1 MAIIN
6 KRHSPNASL
15 TVYVAVD
22 QGVSAAQLR
31 ALHAA
36 VSAFAR
42 ARPLEW
48 RPKVSMSIGA
58 TDAAAQPPNR
68 VNVAFSLTHHASW
81 QEPSKI
87 SAAHAELAVAVLE
100 VRGDY
105 LGVSYTMFDIATLH
119 FIAAACRLGW
129 ASVCGATCTRGG
141 VRASYAA
148 PGLLGSWIRS

>member
-1 MAIIN
+1 MPLAMRTRSHPRAVNVLTTWFVDSDGKRLVARNSDLSSMAIIN

-31 ALHAA
+31 SLHAA

-42 ARPLEW
+42 TRPLEW
-48 RPKVSMSIGA
+48 RPNVSMWIGA

-100 VRGDY
+100 VRSEVG
-105 LGVSYTMFDIATLH
+105 
-119 FIAAACRLGW
+119 
-129 ASVCGATCTRGG
+129 
-141 VRASYAA
+141 
-148 PGLLGSWIRS
+148 